1 MEKQKHIFVC
11 SLIFI
16 AIICLTIMNIKYDR
30 LSRYP
35 YQEKEAR
42 EIIDKY
48 LSDEEIEYIIEYS
61 IAPNVFISFIDVDGF
76 NIYHAS
82 EYKELSKLRWQNT
95 PDEIVEMVE
104 KTRDYI
110 DIQTL
115 DNYLYQYTFDEI
127 LYLLTNDDPYTDNM
141 IICDNANEDIAYV
154 DDNYSIGI
162 KAPNNL
168 ETIDNNIIER
178 IGSDKT
184 GYWVVKN
191 EGDR

>member
-95 PDEIVEMVE
+95 
-104 KTRDYI
+104 
-110 DIQTL
+110 
-115 DNYLYQYTFDEI
+115 
-127 LYLLTNDDPYTDNM
+127 
-141 IICDNANEDIAYV
+141 
-154 DDNYSIGI
+154 
-162 KAPNNL
+162 
-168 ETIDNNIIER
+168 
-178 IGSDKT
+178 
-184 GYWVVKN
+184 
-191 EGDR
+191 

>member
-1 MEKQKHIFVC
+1 
-11 SLIFI
+11 
-16 AIICLTIMNIKYDR
+16 MNIKYDR

-127 LYLLTNDDPYTDNM
+127 LYLLTNNQLFTF
-141 IICDNANEDIAYV
+141 
-154 DDNYSIGI
+154 
-162 KAPNNL
+162 KW
-168 ETIDNNIIER
+168 T
-178 IGSDKT
+178 
-184 GYWVVKN
+184 
-191 EGDR
+191 